1 MACPL
6 ALQPTFALG
15 WLELGE
21 LYISMNRWDDLDQ
34 VVAQLQKDAR
44 QFENA
49 AVMRARGMMMRSKY
63 TAARQILEEAIRRSP
78 QSLGPRQ
85 ALSHVL
91 LFENKD
97 PVAAEQALREVL
109 RLDPNNAE
117 AKQNLAV
124 LLRNGSTST
133 QPADSSLAR

>member
-1 MACPL
+1 MK
-6 ALQPTFALG
+6 
-15 WLELGE
+15 
-21 LYISMNRWDDLDQ
+21 RWDDLDR
-34 VVAQLQKDAR
+34 VVDQLQKDAG
-44 QFENA
+44 QIENA
-49 AVMRARGMMMRSKY
+49 AVLRARGMMMRFEY
-63 TAARQILEEAIRRSP
+63 TAARQILEEVIRRSP
-78 QSLGPRQ
+78 QSLRPRQ

-97 PVAAEQALREVL
+97 PTAAEQALREVL